1 MNKDLE
7 NIDNQEVV
15 DEVSE
20 IQSSEHDS
28 GSEPVEVQQD
38 SSYDES
44 ISVSEK
50 SETEVTKKENSDMH
64 WYVLRVMGGK
74 EKKTVSFIEKE
85 IDRLKMREHVSKI
98 LVPTEKVYQ
107 IRNGKKVSKERNFFP
122 GYILIEAN
130 LIGEVPHALKN
141 ITNVLGFLGATKGG
155 VPVPMRRNEINK
167 ILGRVDEMAL
177 TDEHVNIPFIV
188 GESVKVI
195 DGPFNSFHA
204 EIEAIDEQKKKLKL
218 MVKIFGRKTPL
229 ELNFMQVEKI

>member
-1 MNKDLE
+1 MTEELKNIE
-7 NIDNQEVV
+7 NTDSVENTQVVENTEVV
-15 DEVSE
+15 EGVSNEV
-20 IQSSEHDS
+20 
-28 GSEPVEVQQD
+28 V
-38 SSYDES
+38 
-44 ISVSEK
+44 EK
-50 SETEVTKKENSDMH
+50 SGNDKH

-85 IDRLKMREHVSKI
+85 IDRLNMRDHVSKI

-107 IRNGKKVSKERNFFP
+107 IRNGKKISKERNFFP
-122 GYILIEAN
+122 GYVLVEAN
-130 LIGEVPHALKN
+130 LVGEVPHALKN

-155 VPVPMRRNEINK
+155 VPVPMRQNEINK

-177 TDEHVNIPFIV
+177 SDEHVNIPFII

-204 EIEAIDEQKKKLKL
+204 EIEGIDEQKKKLKL

>member
-1 MNKDLE
+1 
-7 NIDNQEVV
+7 
-15 DEVSE
+15 
-20 IQSSEHDS
+20 
-28 GSEPVEVQQD
+28 
-38 SSYDES
+38 
-44 ISVSEK
+44 
-50 SETEVTKKENSDMH
+50 
-64 WYVLRVMGGK
+64 MGGK

-85 IDRLKMREHVSKI
+85 IDRLNMRDHVSKI

-107 IRNGKKVSKERNFFP
+107 IRNGKKISKERNFFP
-122 GYILIEAN
+122 GYVLVEAN
-130 LIGEVPHALKN
+130 LVGEVPHALKN

-155 VPVPMRRNEINK
+155 VPVPMRQNEINK

-177 TDEHVNIPFIV
+177 SDEHVNIPFII

-204 EIEAIDEQKKKLKL
+204 EIEGIDEQKKKLKL

>member
-1 MNKDLE
+1 MTKESKNIE
-7 NIDNQEVV
+7 NTDSVENTEVV
-15 DEVSE
+15 ENAEVFE
-20 IQSSEHDS
+20 
-28 GSEPVEVQQD
+28 G
-38 SSYDES
+38 
-44 ISVSEK
+44 VSNEFVEK
-50 SETEVTKKENSDMH
+50 SVNDKH

-85 IDRLKMREHVSKI
+85 IDRLNMRDHVSKI

-107 IRNGKKVSKERNFFP
+107 IRNGKKISKERNFFP
-122 GYILIEAN
+122 GYVLVEAN
-130 LIGEVPHALKN
+130 LVGEVPHALKN

-155 VPVPMRRNEINK
+155 VPVPMRQNEINK

-177 TDEHVNIPFIV
+177 SDEHVNIPFIV

-204 EIEAIDEQKKKLKL
+204 EIEGIDEQKKKLKL

>member
-1 MNKDLE
+1 MIEEIKD
-7 NIDNQEVV
+7 QEI
-15 DEVSE
+15 EE
-20 IQSSEHDS
+20 IKDQEIEGIKDQ
-28 GSEPVEVQQD
+28 EIVEIKD
-38 SSYDES
+38 
-44 ISVSEK
+44 
-50 SETEVTKKENSDMH
+50 KEIVEIKD

-74 EKKTVSFIEKE
+74 EKKTVAFIEKE
-85 IDRLKMREHVSKI
+85 IDRLKITDQVSKI

-122 GYILIEAN
+122 GYVLVEAN
-130 LIGEVPHALKN
+130 LTGEVPHILKN

-155 VPVPMRRNEINK
+155 VPVPMRKSEINK
-167 ILGRVDEMAL
+167 ILGRVDEMAI
-177 TDEHVNIPFIV
+177 TDEHVSIPFIV

-204 EIEAIDEQKKKLKL
+204 EIENIDEQKKKLKL

>member
-1 MNKDLE
+1 MIEELKNIE
-7 NIDNQEVV
+7 NTDSVENTEVV
-15 DEVSE
+15 ENAEV
-20 IQSSEHDS
+20 
-28 GSEPVEVQQD
+28 VEG
-38 SSYDES
+38 
-44 ISVSEK
+44 VSNEVVEK
-50 SETEVTKKENSDMH
+50 SVNNKH

-85 IDRLKMREHVSKI
+85 LDRLNMRDHVSKI

-107 IRNGKKVSKERNFFP
+107 IRNGKKISKERNFFP
-122 GYILIEAN
+122 GYVLVEAN
-130 LIGEVPHALKN
+130 LVGEVPHALKN

-155 VPVPMRRNEINK
+155 VPVPMRQNEINK

-177 TDEHVNIPFIV
+177 SDEHVNIPFII

-204 EIEAIDEQKKKLKL
+204 EIEGIDEQKKKLKL

>member
-1 MNKDLE
+1 MTEELKNIE
-7 NIDNQEVV
+7 NTDSVENTEVV
-15 DEVSE
+15 ENTKVVEGVSNEV
-20 IQSSEHDS
+20 
-28 GSEPVEVQQD
+28 V
-38 SSYDES
+38 
-44 ISVSEK
+44 EK
-50 SETEVTKKENSDMH
+50 SGNDKH

-85 IDRLKMREHVSKI
+85 IDRLNMRDHVSKI

-107 IRNGKKVSKERNFFP
+107 IRNGKKISKERNFFP
-122 GYILIEAN
+122 GYVLVEAN
-130 LIGEVPHALKN
+130 LVGEVPHALKN

-155 VPVPMRRNEINK
+155 VPVPMRQNEINK

-177 TDEHVNIPFIV
+177 SDEHVNIPFII

-204 EIEAIDEQKKKLKL
+204 EIEGIDEQKKKLKL